1 VLPVSTDLNVD
12 VGIEQL
18 PKLIGSLQE
27 VVPSLS
33 ESVGYQAL

>member
-1 VLPVSTDLNVD
+1 MLPVSTDVNVD

-18 PKLIGSLQE
+18 LQLIDSLQE

-33 ESVGYQAL
+33 GSVGRQAS